1 MINNKLDIKLKQNLI
16 VTQSQILSLKLLEM
30 NQIEL
35 KEYLINEYES
45 NPILKK
51 QELEKINLQSIK
63 TKHISN
69 KTNMD
74 EQNNTLDYAIYYD
87 KNIEIELLFQLDVT
101 SFSNKQI
108 EIMKYLIGLLDD
120 KGFFKYDLK
129 DISQLTNYNLKELKD
144 CLEILKQ
151 LEPEGIFS
159 ENPEQCLIYQ
169 YNKHWQTDDEINIL
183 IKNNLQD
190 LLLRNV
196 TKINKQTS
204 IKQEKIREVIDKIS
218 DLTPYPFYNKADSQ
232 PEYIIPDILV
242 YRINNVWKIEL
253 NDTFIDE
260 YTYDDYYLSLI
271 QKAQDEEL
279 KKYLNI
285 NLERARFAIESIKKR
300 RKTILKIVKNIL
312 DRQEN
317 YFLKNQPLKPMTLSD
332 IANDLD
338 ISESTVS
345 RAVKYKYMQYKKMY
359 LLKELFSNKVNVQG
373 NSSKEVKNIIK
384 NIIDSENKKSPYSD
398 LEIKDIV
405 LNQGIKISRRTVTK
419 YRESMDIL
427 NSSKRKK

>member
-16 VTQSQILSLKLLEM
+16 VTQSQILSLNLLEM

-87 KNIEIELLFQLDVT
+87 KNIEMELLFQLDVT

-242 YRINNVWKIEL
+242 SRINNVWKIEL
-253 NDTFIDE
+253 NDTFVDE

-300 RKTILKIVKNIL
+300 RNTILKIVKNIL

-317 YFLKNQPLKPMTLSD
+317 YFLKNQPLKPMTLLD

-345 RAVKYKYMQYKKMY
+345 RAVKCKYMQYKKMY
-359 LLKELFSNKVNVQG
+359 LLKELFSNKVNAQG

-398 LEIKDIV
+398 LEIKDMV